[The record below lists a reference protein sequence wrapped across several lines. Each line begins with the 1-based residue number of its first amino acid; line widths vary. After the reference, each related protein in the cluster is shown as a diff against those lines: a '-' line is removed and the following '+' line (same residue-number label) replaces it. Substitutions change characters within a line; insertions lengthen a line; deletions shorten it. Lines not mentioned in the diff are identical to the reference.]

1 MSSEKN
7 DEGREVEEAK
17 YGCALVLS
25 DASVW
30 PSGLRTLCPM
40 KMGQSFFKKVAII
53 VLHQTK
59 QKLLV

>member
-17 YGCALVLS
+17 YDCTLVLS

-30 PSGLRTLCPM
+30 PRGLRTLSNEDGGSLSLR
-40 KMGQSFFKKVAII
+40 K
-53 VLHQTK
+53 
-59 QKLLV
+59 